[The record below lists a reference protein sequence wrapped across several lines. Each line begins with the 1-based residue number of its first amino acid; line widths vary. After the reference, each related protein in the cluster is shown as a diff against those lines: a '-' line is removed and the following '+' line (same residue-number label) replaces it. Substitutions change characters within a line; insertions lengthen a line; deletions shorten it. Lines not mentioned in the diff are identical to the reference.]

1 MMEVLCGLQKGVI
14 RMPKITERI
23 KELIKIY
30 RPYFK
35 NGQMLPDAPEEAKN
49 AWMEVK
55 VWCDEI
61 DGEQ

>member
-1 MMEVLCGLQKGVI
+1 
-14 RMPKITERI
+14 MPKMPERI
-23 KELIKIY
+23 KKLIKIY

-35 NGQMLPDAPEEAKN
+35 NVQMLHDAPEEAKN

-55 VWCDEI
+55 MWCEEI